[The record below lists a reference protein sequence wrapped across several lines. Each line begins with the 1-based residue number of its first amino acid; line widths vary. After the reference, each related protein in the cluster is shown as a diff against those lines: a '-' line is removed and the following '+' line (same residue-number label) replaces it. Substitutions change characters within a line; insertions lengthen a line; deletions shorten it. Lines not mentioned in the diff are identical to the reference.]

1 VEKHHIVFKSQG
13 GLDFPLNFK
22 MLSSEEHRGNKGPH
36 LCKKTDLSFKLELE
50 NTLFKIL
57 GNLFYTEDELI
68 DELQLKPTQ
77 AHKICKKF
85 TVYKEGYK
93 REDVIRRLLGG
104 KIY

>member
-1 VEKHHIVFKSQG
+1 
-13 GLDFPLNFK
+13 
-22 MLSSEEHRGNKGPH
+22 MLTPEQHRGNNGPH
-36 LCKKTDLSFKLELE
+36 LCKYANMLLKIHLQDKLIR
-50 NTLFKIL
+50 IL
-57 GNLFYTEDELI
+57 HKEFYTEDELI
-68 DELQLKPTQ
+68 EELQLKPTQ